1 MIKHVKGDIFSE
13 ASDDGTT
20 IICHQVNCRGVMG
33 AGIAKTVKKLFP
45 DVYKVYK
52 EKCKD
57 AGNHKT
63 ELLGQV
69 QLCHTKLLGNDY
81 LIANIFGQYSYGYGA
96 LYTEYDALRE
106 AFNTLVG
113 MLIPTSDFTIRI
125 PYMMGCGLAGGDWN
139 TVKEIIDDTLVKAG
153 CKVEIWE
160 L

>member
-1 MIKHVKGDIFSE
+1 MIKHINGDIFSE
-13 ASDDGTT
+13 PSDDDAT

-33 AGIAKTVKKLFP
+33 AGIAKTVKDMFP
-45 DVYKVYK
+45 DVHKVYK
-52 EKCKD
+52 EKCNGAK
-57 AGNHKT
+57 NSKY
-63 ELLGQV
+63 LLVDV
-69 QLCHTKLLGNDY
+69 QLCHTKFLNNDY
-81 LIANIFGQYSYGYGA
+81 LIANIFGQDGYGYEA
-96 LYTEYDALRE
+96 VYTDYNALRK